1 MPPYL
6 GGIVA
11 LVSLFSNS
19 RLESAGCYLVNFAK
33 VFLAKA

>member
-11 LVSLFSNS
+11 LVSLFFSS
-19 RLESAGCYLVNFAK
+19 RLESVGCYLVNFAK
-33 VFLAKA
+33 AFLAKT

>member
-11 LVSLFSNS
+11 LVSLFSSS
-19 RLESAGCYLVNFAK
+19 RLEGAGCYLVDFAK
-33 VFLAKA
+33 ALLAKT

>member
-11 LVSLFSNS
+11 LVSLFSGS

-33 VFLAKA
+33 AFLAKT